1 MPGSDSIFIFSD
13 EGGFISF
20 HQVFIHV
27 YFIFIHYMDYM
38 QYVEFQLQLRQF
50 LVQNR
55 EILLRLWF
63 KVLPKK
69 CKSHRSGWE

>member
-1 MPGSDSIFIFSD
+1 MF
-13 EGGFISF
+13 
-20 HQVFIHV
+20 

-63 KVLPKK
+63 KVLPQKM
-69 CKSHRSGWE
+69 